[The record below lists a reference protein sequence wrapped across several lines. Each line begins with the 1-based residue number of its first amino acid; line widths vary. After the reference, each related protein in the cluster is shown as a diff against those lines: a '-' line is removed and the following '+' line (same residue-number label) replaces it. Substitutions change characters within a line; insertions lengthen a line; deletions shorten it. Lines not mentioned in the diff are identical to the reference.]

1 MVDQKTIAKTY
12 TLTQLN
18 QSVTNW
24 VRDTFGS
31 RTYWIS
37 CEVAKANL
45 KGVHWYLELADS
57 NVIDETT
64 AKSSASIWRSNTLS
78 IAESLKAYGVQP
90 EEILKQGNR
99 VRIKV
104 RVTFHNVYGLKL
116 DIEEVDAL
124 ATIGDLE
131 KQKQE
136 TLKRIKKEGL
146 ETLQKQLY
154 LSPLATRIAIVG
166 SPDTSGFIDFVK
178 ELTTNNYFTRFKYKT
193 FPTKVQGDEAV
204 SQIVSAINEASN
216 YDVEAIV
223 IIRGGGSKMDLHVF
237 NHYAICKAIAYSRVP
252 VITGIGHETDTA
264 LVDVVSYESLKTP
277 TAAAKRFYLK
287 IATFRAE
294 LSDVNHRI
302 RLTGTN
308 LIGDCKDELNY
319 FTGQLVA
326 IVNRKLSKEKDKLH
340 NRAIN
345 LNLAV
350 RELLE
355 LEKNN
360 FTGVTQ
366 LFFQKVSIR
375 LVKAKENL
383 WDVLSGVKT
392 SSQQMLSAEI
402 NHINVIQER
411 LVSHP
416 KKLIEFNHLELENSW
431 ALTILRI
438 EHFIR
443 NDKDALGFEI
453 DKLKVVDPSRLFE
466 KGYTISTVS
475 GKDINIFKEELL
487 GKEMT
492 TYSNKF
498 EIKSTIKKI
507 KKND

>member
-1 MVDQKTIAKTY
+1 MEDQKTIAKTY

-24 VRDTFGS
+24 VRDAFGT

-57 NVIDETT
+57 NNIDETT
-64 AKSSASIWRSNTLS
+64 AKSSASIWRINTVS
-78 IAESLKAYGVQP
+78 ITESLKAYGVRP

-116 DIEEVDAL
+116 DIEEVDAS
-124 ATIGDLE
+124 ATLGDIE

-146 ETLQKQLY
+146 DTLQKQLY
-154 LSPLATRIAIVG
+154 LSPLATRLAVIG
-166 SPDTSGFIDFVK
+166 SPDTSGFTDFVK
-178 ELTTNNYFTRFKYKT
+178 ELTNNNYFTQFKYKV
-193 FPTKVQGDEAV
+193 FPTKVQGDEAL
-204 SQIVSAINEASN
+204 SKIVEAINDASN
-216 YDVEAIV
+216 HDVEAIV

-237 NHYAICKAIAYSRVP
+237 NHYDICKAIAYSRVP

-264 LVDVVSYESLKTP
+264 LVDIVSFESLKTP

-287 IATFRAE
+287 IATFRADI
-294 LSDVNHRI
+294 SDVNHRI
-302 RLTGTN
+302 RLAGTN

-326 IVNRKLSKEKDKLH
+326 IVNSKLSKEKDKLH
-340 NRAIN
+340 NRTIN

-350 RELLE
+350 RQLLE

-360 FTGVTQ
+360 FNNTTQ
-366 LFFQKVSIR
+366 LFFQKVSSR
-375 LVKAKENL
+375 LIKAKENL
-383 WDVLSGVKT
+383 WDELIDIKS
-392 SSQQMLSAEI
+392 SSQQMLSSQS
-402 NHINVIQER
+402 NTINVIQEK

-416 KKLIEFNHLELENSW
+416 NKLIEFNKLELENSW
-431 ALTILRI
+431 GLTILRI
-438 EHFIR
+438 EHFIG
-443 NDKDALGFEI
+443 NEKYALGYEI
-453 DKLKVVDPSRLFE
+453 DKLKVVDPTRLFE

-475 GKDINIFKEELL
+475 GKDINIFNGELV

-507 KKND
+507 NKND